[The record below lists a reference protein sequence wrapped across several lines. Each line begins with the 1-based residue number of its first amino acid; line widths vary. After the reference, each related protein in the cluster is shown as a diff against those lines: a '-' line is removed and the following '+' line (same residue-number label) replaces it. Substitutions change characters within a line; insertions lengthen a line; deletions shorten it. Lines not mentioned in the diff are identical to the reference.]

1 MKVVFKS
8 IAVYIL
14 LAMFVA
20 IAIPFNT
27 YAYNVPDFD
36 TVNRQLAEDVEKYR
50 IPGMAV
56 IVVDADKVL
65 FAETYGSCSGIDVP
79 FIIGSMSK
87 SFTALSVMQLAEQEK
102 IDPDAPISDYIDCS
116 AYLKNPADGSRIT
129 VKQLLN
135 QTSGLD
141 TYQRFGNAEITSN
154 YGKYQYANVNYG
166 ILGEIVSRVSGES
179 YSDYVEQH
187 IFSPLNMNHTS
198 AALENS
204 KADGLTDG
212 YRNYF
217 GIPVPGEPDYPDSN
231 SWSTVPAGY
240 ISSSISDMGKYLQM
254 YLNGGEDI
262 ISENS
267 IDSMFYDNVPQ
278 DESGVYHYGMG
289 WMLSNEF
296 YEPILTHSGLVEN
309 FTSNMFIFPESG
321 IGVAVLVNMND
332 YLVDNNLLGNIILPV
347 LGMEKKE
354 IKGEPYITYHLAID
368 LIYFMIVVTAA
379 YPLVALKKWKK
390 KSKTKRL
397 LAFDIFRHG
406 VFPAVIISIP
416 QLLGVPLWVIW
427 YFVKD
432 LFIILTVSAALSLC
446 AGIYKIYYCANNFRK
461 EIGE

>member
-1 MKVVFKS
+1 MKVVLKS
-8 IAVYIL
+8 IAVYIAL
-14 LAMFVA
+14 SVFIAM
-20 IAIPFNT
+20 AIPFNA

-36 TVNRQLAEDVEKYR
+36 AVDRQLAEDVEKYR

-65 FAETYGSCSGIDVP
+65 FAETYGSCGGIDVP

-87 SFTALSVMQLAEQEK
+87 SFTALSVMQLAEQKK
-102 IDPDAPISDYIDCS
+102 IDLDAPISDYIDCS
-116 AYLKNPADGSRIT
+116 AYLKDPADGSRIT

-141 TYQRFGNAEITSN
+141 TYQRFGNAEITSK

-166 ILGEIVSRVSGES
+166 ILGEIVSQVSGES
-179 YSDYVEQH
+179 YSDYVERH
-187 IFSPLNMNHTS
+187 IFSPLGMSRTS

-217 GIPVPGEPDYPDSN
+217 GIPVSGEPDYPDSG

-254 YLNGGEDI
+254 YLNGGAGI
-262 ISENS
+262 ISADS

-278 DESGVYHYGMG
+278 DESGVYYYGMG
-289 WMLSNEF
+289 WMLSKEFNE
-296 YEPILTHSGLVEN
+296 PALTHSGLVEN

-321 IGVAVLVNMND
+321 VGVAVLVNMND

-354 IKGEPYITYHLAID
+354 IKGEPYIAYHLAID
-368 LIYFMIVVTAA
+368 LIYLLIVIIAV
-379 YPLVALKKWKK
+379 YPLAALKKWKK
-390 KSKTKRL
+390 KSKTKTL
-397 LAFDIFRHG
+397 LAVDILRHG
-406 VFPAVIISIP
+406 VFPAVLIAIP
-416 QLLGVPLWVIW
+416 QLLGIPLWVIW

-432 LFIILTVSAALSLC
+432 LFIILTASAALSLL
-446 AGIYKIYYCANNFRK
+446 AGIYKIFYRANNFRK